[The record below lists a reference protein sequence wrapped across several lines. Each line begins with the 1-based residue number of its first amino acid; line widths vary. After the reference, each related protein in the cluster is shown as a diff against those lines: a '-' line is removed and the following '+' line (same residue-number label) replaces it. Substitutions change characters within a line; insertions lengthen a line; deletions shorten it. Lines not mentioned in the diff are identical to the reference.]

1 MRVGGHVDG
10 VKPGMFTVFTGHIFT
25 VFTGHMFTVLTGHMF
40 TVLTGHMFT
49 VLTGHVYGGVKP
61 DITSRESFAN
71 GISDHDK
78 PLYKT

>member
-1 MRVGGHVDG
+1 
-10 VKPGMFTVFTGHIFT
+10 MFTVF
-25 VFTGHMFTVLTGHMF
+25 TGHMF

-71 GISDHDK
+71 GISDHDNLSK
-78 PLYKT
+78 PASRDYLSNTKRLGGSFRSIDG